1 MREPSTFSAL
11 LARIA
16 STLDTRGIPYMV
28 IGGHAAVLYGEPRLT
43 RDIDI
48 TLGVGPDRLGEVLD
62 MVRDADL
69 VPAEDA
75 QELALTSYV
84 LPCSDS
90 TTGIDVDL
98 ILSVSAYEQ
107 EALGRAQAVGVGGV
121 NVRFASVEDVLIHK
135 FVAGRPRDI
144 EDARAIL
151 AKSHSLDRSYL
162 LRWLEEFERTLSS
175 PLAKHFKELEARV
188 RQA

>member
-16 STLDTRGIPYMV
+16 STLETRGIPYMV

-48 TLGVGPDRLGEVLD
+48 TLGVGPDRLGELLEI
-62 MVRDADL
+62 VRDADL
-69 VPAEDA
+69 VPAQEA
-75 QELALTSYV
+75 QDLALRNYV
-84 LPCSDS
+84 LPCADPA
-90 TTGIDVDL
+90 TGIDVDL

-107 EALGRAQAVGVGGV
+107 EALRRARAVAVGGV

-135 FVAGRPRDI
+135 IVAGRPRDI

-151 AKSHSLDRSYL
+151 AKSHTLDRPYL
-162 LRWLEEFERTLSS
+162 LRWLREFEATLSS
-175 PLAKHFKELEARV
+175 PLVKQFKELEAQV
-188 RQA
+188 NPG

>member
-16 STLDTRGIPYMV
+16 ATLEIRGIPYMV

-48 TLGVGPDRLGEVLD
+48 TLGIGPDRLRELLD
-62 MVRDADL
+62 IVRDVELMPAGG
-69 VPAEDA
+69 AED
-75 QELALTSYV
+75 LARGSYV
-84 LPCSDS
+84 LPCSDPA
-90 TTGIDVDL
+90 TGIDVDL

-107 EALGRAQAVGVGGV
+107 EALGRTQTVLIAGV

-135 FVAGRPRDI
+135 IVAGRPRDI

-151 AKSHSLDRSYL
+151 AKSHSLDRAYL

-175 PLAKHFKELEARV
+175 PLVKQFKELEARV
-188 RQA
+188 RPT